1 MAYKL
6 TEVYSGTHDA
16 DALAAD
22 IAKGKKA
29 YVDGELVV
37 GTLEDYDNTHMAT
50 EVYDYEEYDYSV
62 NRNPYAYLKTNTK
75 RCIINDKFYTKIP
88 LNDFGNA
95 MPYHVSK
102 GNFFTSVHGYR
113 VEGEIPLYDYSYLPS
128 SHVGDTDDKTGYSF
142 LAPIQPL
149 FAEDELYF
157 SVPKS
162 NFGDATKN
170 VVLDG
175 FSFTSKNGFK
185 QQGTLQNLGNVI
197 VRLDPVDENKMSY
210 KDTLAGYVEEI
221 DLQIDDSA
229 LTERLSK
236 I

>member
-37 GTLEDYDNTHMAT
+37 GTLEDYDNTHLTT

-62 NRNPYAYLKTNTK
+62 NRNPYAYLKTNTE
-75 RCIINDKFYTKIP
+75 RCIVNDKFYTKIP

-95 MPYHVSK
+95 TPYYVSK
-102 GNFFTSVHGYR
+102 GNFFTSIHGYR
-113 VEGEIPLYDYSYLPS
+113 VEGKIPLYNYSYLPAN
-128 SHVGDTDDKTGYSF
+128 HVGDTNNNVGYSF
-142 LAPIQPL
+142 SASIEPL
-149 FAEDELYF
+149 FAEDEIRF
-157 SVPKS
+157 SVPKD

-170 VVLDG
+170 AVLDG
-175 FSFTSKNGFK
+175 FSFTSKNGFN
-185 QQGTLQNLGNVI
+185 QQGTLQNLGNVT
-197 VRLDPVDENKMSY
+197 VRLDPIDENKMSY

-221 DLQIDDSA
+221 DVQIDDSA
-229 LTERLSK
+229 LVERLSK